1 MAGEIEEPFRH
12 NFQADSLH
20 SGSISFGRFKNE
32 DLCWE
37 RRSSFSH
44 NRYLEEVEKYSKP
57 GSVIEKR
64 AILEA
69 HFKRRA
75 LLSQSSCE
83 SRNSGAECQ
92 TSGNDLSE
100 NARDDENVN
109 SAGQSAHF
117 SVSESTGYE
126 GDFEHFNDCSYS
138 AQSRDGSVYDGEHE
152 LTEFEREDCG
162 FLYSGPQSKPA
173 VDYSGTADFVSDH
186 FQEEEGCSRVT
197 GTVNPE
203 SEIHAEE
210 NFGGEASSENVASS
224 TAAPIPTSPKIDIDR
239 STNSEPR
246 QKFSPKA
253 RSASQIKQSKSR
265 SSVVN
270 AAKVTAI
277 VSKEATKDPVK
288 DITRKPRRP
297 SGISSSAR
305 EKPVLPSVSAPAYCS
320 VSRTPKHEV
329 SSSSKSRVHKES
341 KSAEKEMRT
350 KEKVVHKV
358 HQGVDRHK
366 RAVASATPSVKQS
379 GSAFSFKSEE
389 RAERRKEAILD
400 EVGGENECKGS
411 RDASAPIEKAAEIRR
426 LRRSL
431 NFKATPMPSFYHEA
445 GQQSDR
451 NKNMANGSKSSKPQ
465 RKQSSSSTVGAENDT
480 SSSGATNNGS
490 HSTRKHLDFGGA
502 SQQASS
508 TIKHRKTISSDG
520 SVSSP
525 LPTPVVKNEQETRSS
540 RKPKTPDANKANK
553 SPPKVEGKPKISSSA
568 RRTSNNVIKKG
579 IKGIHL
585 GSNSRMDCFA
595 VGVAS

>member
-1 MAGEIEEPFRH
+1 L
-12 NFQADSLH
+12 QADSLH

-117 SVSESTGYE
+117 SVTESTGYE

-173 VDYSGTADFVSDH
+173 VDYSGTADIVLDH
-186 FQEEEGCSRVT
+186 FKAEEGSSRVT

-224 TAAPIPTSPKIDIDR
+224 TAAPIPTSPKIDIDG
-239 STNSEPR
+239 STSSEPPR
-246 QKFSPKA
+246 QKFSPKVCCLFL
-253 RSASQIKQSKSR
+253 SR
-265 SSVVN
+265 
-270 AAKVTAI
+270 
-277 VSKEATKDPVK
+277 
-288 DITRKPRRP
+288 
-297 SGISSSAR
+297 
-305 EKPVLPSVSAPAYCS
+305 L
-320 VSRTPKHEV
+320 
-329 SSSSKSRVHKES
+329 
-341 KSAEKEMRT
+341 
-350 KEKVVHKV
+350 
-358 HQGVDRHK
+358 
-366 RAVASATPSVKQS
+366 
-379 GSAFSFKSEE
+379 
-389 RAERRKEAILD
+389 L
-400 EVGGENECKGS
+400 
-411 RDASAPIEKAAEIRR
+411 
-426 LRRSL
+426 
-431 NFKATPMPSFYHEA
+431 
-445 GQQSDR
+445 
-451 NKNMANGSKSSKPQ
+451 
-465 RKQSSSSTVGAENDT
+465 
-480 SSSGATNNGS
+480 
-490 HSTRKHLDFGGA
+490 
-502 SQQASS
+502 ASS
-508 TIKHRKTISSDG
+508 ISKF
-520 SVSSP
+520 
-525 LPTPVVKNEQETRSS
+525 LHN
-540 RKPKTPDANKANK
+540 
-553 SPPKVEGKPKISSSA
+553 
-568 RRTSNNVIKKG
+568 
-579 IKGIHL
+579 H
-585 GSNSRMDCFA
+585 
-595 VGVAS
+595 